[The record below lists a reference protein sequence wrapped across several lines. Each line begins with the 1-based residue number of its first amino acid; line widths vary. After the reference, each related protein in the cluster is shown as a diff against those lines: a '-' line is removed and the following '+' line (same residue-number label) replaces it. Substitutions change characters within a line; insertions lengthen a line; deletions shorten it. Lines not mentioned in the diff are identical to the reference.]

1 MDALLILKWLHIL
14 SATVLFGTGL
24 GTAAHLWMTHRTG
37 NVSAIAVAAANTVR
51 ADWWFTLT
59 SGIVQPVTGAGL
71 IWLDGFNP
79 LAPWLIAVYAL
90 DAVAGACW
98 IAVVRLQIRASQL
111 AREAALRRE
120 ALPVAYFRVMR
131 AWYAL
136 GWPAFLALIF
146 IVWLMVAKP
155 GS

>member
-1 MDALLILKWLHIL
+1 MASPINVQHPERWAGALGGAALLVWGAKRL
-14 SATVLFGTGL
+14 SQQRHPLGAVLAT
-24 GTAAHLWMTHRTG
+24 
-37 NVSAIAVAAANTVR
+37 
-51 ADWWFTLT
+51 
-59 SGIVQPVTGAGL
+59 TGAGL

-90 DAVAGACW
+90 YAVAGACW

>member
-1 MDALLILKWLHIL
+1 MDAALLLKWLHIL

-59 SGIVQPVTGAGL
+59 SGIVQPLTGAGL
-71 IWLDGFNP
+71 IWLEGYDP

-90 DAVAGACW
+90 YAVAAACW
-98 IAVVRLQIRASQL
+98 IAVVRLQIRACRL
-111 AREAALRRE
+111 ARDAALQSE
-120 ALPVAYFRVMR
+120 ALPATYFRIMR

-136 GWPAFLALIF
+136 GWPAFLVLIL
-146 IVWLMVAKP
+146 VMWLMVAKP
-155 GS
+155 GA